1 MAEVLKYLLWSCQ
14 AYMQLRL
21 HVEASCGG
29 RNFGRLDD
37 CSWQKVRFSSMLQH
51 DLNLEI
57 FNSSQTSL
65 RLTSSKTGLIIHC
78 GSAFGVLML
87 AILSASWINSMVYLK
102 HVLLAVKEYLIIWEY
117 VFTSLVFTTANSRL
131 QEILDVLI
139 QQEIWPLEKL

>member
-1 MAEVLKYLLWSCQ
+1 
-14 AYMQLRL
+14 
-21 HVEASCGG
+21 
-29 RNFGRLDD
+29 
-37 CSWQKVRFSSMLQH
+37 MLQH

-87 AILSASWINSMVYLK
+87 AILSASRINSMVYLK

-139 QQEIWPLEKL
+139 QQEI